1 MAAWLTV
8 YCTRS
13 VRKVTAA
20 ELRKVIDD
28 ADIHTIAEGFGID
41 DEDVVDRALSQF
53 SIEPVTRQAGVKFS
67 LRYRHAR
74 YRPVLIHLWVKA
86 ARVKT
91 EREEALE
98 QFDGIRGAGAGSVR
112 RHLSRVIEV
121 VAVELGWNQLEDMG
135 VVLGGQ
141 VAEYFASVGAGL
153 IRDQNDDWWTV
164 KNRITALLVG
174 RGDEP

>member
-20 ELRKVIDD
+20 QLRKVIDD

-41 DEDVVDRALSQF
+41 DDDVDQALAQF
-53 SIEPVTRQAGVKFS
+53 SIEPVTRQEGVKFC

-98 QFDGIRGAGAGSVR
+98 QFDGIQGRGVGSVR
-112 RHLSRVIEV
+112 RHLSRVVEV
-121 VAVELGWNQLEDMG
+121 VAVELGWDQLEDMG

-164 KNRITALLVG
+164 KNRIPALLVG
-174 RGDEP
+174 RRDEP

>member
-1 MAAWLTV
+1 MAAWLSV

-20 ELRKVIDD
+20 QLRKAIDD

-41 DEDVVDRALSQF
+41 DDDVVDRALAHF
-53 SIEPVTRQAGVKFS
+53 RIERVTRQVGVKFR
-67 LRYRHAR
+67 LRYRHVR
-74 YRPVLIHLWVKA
+74 YRPVHIHLWVKA

-98 QFDGIRGAGAGSVR
+98 QFEGIRGRGVGAVR
-112 RHLSRVIEV
+112 RHLSRVVEV
-121 VAVELGWNQLEDMG
+121 VAVELGWDQLEDMG

-141 VAEYFASVGAGL
+141 VAEFYAFVGAGL

-164 KNRITALLVG
+164 KNRMPALLVG
-174 RGDEP
+174 RRDEP